1 MAIHRWYEIH
11 NNGGTATF
19 ARYTAERLA
28 DGETIVGVFEKMQ
41 VDTSSRVGSVEIFG
55 REEFSDPAAA
65 ALRLAEAQELQ
76 R

>member
-41 VDTSSRVGSVEIFG
+41 VDTTGGGSVEIFG
-55 REEFSDPAAA
+55 RQEFSDPSAA

>member
-41 VDTSSRVGSVEIFG
+41 VDTAGGGSVEIFG
-55 REEFSDPAAA
+55 RQEFSDPAAA